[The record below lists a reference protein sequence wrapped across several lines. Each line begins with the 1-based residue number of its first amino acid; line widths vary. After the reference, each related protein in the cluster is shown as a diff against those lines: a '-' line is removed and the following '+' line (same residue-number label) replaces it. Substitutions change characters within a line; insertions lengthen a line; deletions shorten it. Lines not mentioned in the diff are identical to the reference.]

1 MKRIA
6 IIAITLLSVLSL
18 NAQIQQQ
25 QNIDAK
31 KANMIQFF
39 QYLQGIKDQEAILKY
54 IIAMAYIENLYVDSV
69 DTQKITEASLKGM
82 LEKLDPHSTYATP
95 KEVKD
100 FKEPLDGAFDGIGVQ
115 FNILEDT
122 LIVIQ
127 PVIKGPS
134 EKVGV
139 IAGDRIITVN
149 DTAIA
154 GVKMSKEEIMKR
166 LRGPKGTKV
175 KLGILRSGIKDVLY
189 FTVTRDKIPVK
200 SIDAV
205 YMIRPQI
212 GYIRIGS
219 FGATTYSEF
228 VEGLKELK
236 KKGMRDIIIDLEDN
250 GGGYL
255 QAAVEIANEFLA
267 SNELIVYTRGRVI
280 QRQEFRANGNGM
292 MQDGK
297 VVILT
302 NEFTASAAE
311 IVSGAIQ
318 DQDRGI
324 IVGRRTFGKGLVQ
337 RPVDL
342 PDGSMIR
349 LTVAHYYTPSGR
361 CIQKPYKKGEKEA
374 YAHDLDNRFKRGE
387 FTNADS
393 IHFADSLKFETLKKQ
408 RTVYGGGGIMPDHF
422 VPLDTTRYTAFHKQL
437 AAKQIILNSNLKYM
451 DKNRAQLKKQY
462 RTFED
467 FNEKYQV
474 PESYINSIFEDG
486 KKNKIE
492 PKDEKEKEKTLAYL
506 RPQLKSLVARDLW
519 DLTEYFRIWNE
530 NSDIIQK
537 ALEVL
542 ETSPAK

>member
-6 IIAITLLSVLSL
+6 IIAITILSVLSL
-18 NAQIQQQ
+18 NAQALQ
-25 QNIDAK
+25 DTDTK
-31 KANMIQFF
+31 KVNMIQFF
-39 QYLQGIKDQEAILKY
+39 QYLQGIKDKEAVLKY
-54 IIAMAYIENLYVDSV
+54 ITAMAYIENLYVDSV

-95 KEVKD
+95 KEVKE

-175 KLGILRSGIKDVLY
+175 KLGILRSGIKDMLY

-228 VEGLKELK
+228 AEGLKDLK
-236 KKGMRDIIIDLEDN
+236 KKGMRDLIIDLEDN

-267 SNELIVYTRGRVI
+267 SNELIVYTKGRVI
-280 QRQEFRANGNGM
+280 QRQEFKANGNGM

-324 IVGRRTFGKGLVQ
+324 IIGRRTFGKGLVQ

-393 IHFADSLKFETLKKQ
+393 IHFADSLKFETLKEH
-408 RTVYGGGGIMPDHF
+408 RTVYGGGGIMPDYF

-474 PESYINSIFEDG
+474 PESYINSIFEEG

-492 PKDEKEKEKTLAYL
+492 PKDEKEKQKTLEYL
-506 RPQLKSLVARDLW
+506 CPQLKALIARDLW

-530 NSDIIQK
+530 NSDIIKK

-542 ETSPAK
+542 ETNSAN

>member
-1 MKRIA
+1 
-6 IIAITLLSVLSL
+6 
-18 NAQIQQQ
+18 
-25 QNIDAK
+25 
-31 KANMIQFF
+31 MIQFF
-39 QYLQGIKDQEAILKY
+39 QFLQGIKDKEAILKY
-54 IIAMAYIENLYVDSV
+54 ITAMAYIENLYVDSV
-69 DTQKITEASLKGM
+69 DTQKMTEAGIKGM

-95 KEVKD
+95 KEVQD

-134 EKVGV
+134 EKVGI

-149 DTAIA
+149 DTSIA

-175 KLGILRSGIKDVLY
+175 KLGILRNGIKDLQY
-189 FTVTRDKIPVK
+189 FVVTRDKIPVK

-212 GYIRIGS
+212 GYIRIGN
-219 FGATTYSEF
+219 FGATTYEEL
-228 VEGLKELK
+228 VAGIKELK

-255 QAAVEIANEFLA
+255 QAAVDIANEFLA
-267 SNELIVYTRGRVI
+267 KDELIVYTQGRI
-280 QRQEFRANGNGM
+280 IRRQEFRAKGDGM
-292 MQDGK
+292 MQDGR

-337 RPVDL
+337 KPVEL
-342 PDGSMIR
+342 TDGSMIR

-374 YAHDLDNRFKRGE
+374 YAHDLDNRFKHGE

-393 IHFADSLKFETLKKQ
+393 IHFADSLKFETLKKK
-408 RTVYGGGGIMPDHF
+408 RTVYGGGGIMPDYF
-422 VPLDTTRYTAFHKQL
+422 VPLDTTRYTDFHRQL
-437 AAKQIILNSNLKYM
+437 AAKQVIVNANLKYM
-451 DKNRAQLKKQY
+451 DKNRSQLKKQY
-462 RTFED
+462 KTFED
-467 FNEKYQV
+467 FNANYQI
-474 PESYINSIFEDG
+474 PDSYINSIFDEG
-486 KKNKIE
+486 KKKKIE
-492 PKDEKEKEKTLAYL
+492 PKNEDERDKTLQYL
-506 RPQLKSLVARDLW
+506 RPQLKSLIARDLW
-519 DLTEYFRIWNE
+519 DLTEYFRVWNE
-530 NSDIIQK
+530 NSDIIKK

-542 ETSPAK
+542 ENDSAK